1 MEKLNASFEQLL
13 AKGVVTL
20 KDAVRIKS
28 LLYSLKAEKTS
39 LENQFND
46 TEAEIQ
52 LLLNNNHSVYLPVST
67 PPGATWASLS
77 NFNLQTLTD
86 SALANRYDLK
96 LAQNTLLYNRQSYA
110 LQKAIAT
117 PDLILG
123 AQFDKRGSFVQNA
136 SFFTAAIDLPFLN
149 RNQGNI
155 KSAKISIDQAKTLMN
170 EQIQTVVNEVQH
182 AYINAANTDK
192 MLLSIDPN
200 FRNQFELLLKSVTQN
215 FEKRNISLL
224 EFTDFYD
231 TYKQNVL
238 QLNQLQNARMQAIEN
253 LNYAIGKTLINY

>member
-1 MEKLNASFEQLL
+1 
-13 AKGVVTL
+13 
-20 KDAVRIKS
+20 
-28 LLYSLKAEKTS
+28 
-39 LENQFND
+39 
-46 TEAEIQ
+46 
-52 LLLNNNHSVYLPVST
+52 
-67 PPGATWASLS
+67 
-77 NFNLQTLTD
+77 
-86 SALANRYDLK
+86 
-96 LAQNTLLYNRQSYA
+96 
-110 LQKAIAT
+110 
-117 PDLILG
+117 
-123 AQFDKRGSFVQNA
+123 
-136 SFFTAAIDLPFLN
+136 
-149 RNQGNI
+149 
-155 KSAKISIDQAKTLMN
+155 MN

-182 AYINAANTDK
+182 AYINAANTEK